1 MIKTRHILFLQS
13 SSEQYGSGKI
23 ILQVLRLYRSESL
36 TPVVVLTGPGP
47 LVEELKEDG
56 FLVRIQNLGILRRKY
71 VNPAGL
77 LNRFSKN
84 LKAYRF
90 LDQLHSEFK
99 FELVYSN
106 TLAVIVGAYWAKR
119 NRLPHIWHIH
129 EILPG
134 PAPLVKLL
142 SKMIDSSTPR
152 PIAVS
157 EAVSNH
163 WKPKLK
169 LAKMEVVHNAIPY
182 DEFLKT
188 YPTAKSELRLPVNK
202 LIITMIGRINPGK
215 GQLFFLDMAS
225 RISKTFPQCHF
236 VLVGDPF
243 PGYEYIQEE
252 IRIAIIEKGISEKV
266 IDLGFRKDI
275 SKIGDLKVG
284 EWYPGLVTN
293 ITQFGA
299 FVDIGIKEN
308 GLLHVSQISD
318 TFVENAM
325 TALKVGQVVKV
336 QVLEVDYER
345 GRISLTAKQGAQVN
359 RAPTTGP
366 SIGASKSQISK
377 TQAST
382 QSVANIKNNAFAGLK
397 NLKL

>member
-23 ILQVLRLYRSESL
+23 ILQVLKLYRSEGL

-47 LVEELKEDG
+47 LVEELKAEG
-56 FLVRIQNLGILRRKY
+56 FIVRIQNLGILRRKY

-77 LNRFSKN
+77 LNRFRKN

-106 TLAVIVGAYWAKR
+106 TLAVILGAYWAKK

-134 PAPLVKLL
+134 PALLVKLL

-157 EAVSNH
+157 EAVVNH
-163 WKPKLK
+163 WKAKLK
-169 LAKMEVVHNAIPY
+169 LAKPEVIHNGIPY

-188 YPTAKSELRLPVNK
+188 YPAAKSQLGLPVDK

-215 GQLFFLDMAS
+215 GQLFFLEMAS
-225 RISKTFPQCHF
+225 RISRTFPQCHF

-243 PGYEYIQEE
+243 PGYECIQEE
-252 IRIAIIEKGISEKV
+252 IRFAIIEKGLSEKV
-266 IDLGFRKDI
+266 IDLGFRTDVPKILAASDI
-275 SKIGDLKVG
+275 FVLPSILPDSFPTVILEAMASGKPIVATRSGGASEMILEGETGFLIPIGDVEKGIEKFSKLIENEAMRLEMGKAGRSRVLKD
-284 EWYPGLVTN
+284 YSLK
-293 ITQFGA
+293 A
-299 FVDIGIKEN
+299 FEEKI
-308 GLLHVSQISD
+308 
-318 TFVENAM
+318 
-325 TALKVGQVVKV
+325 
-336 QVLEVDYER
+336 
-345 GRISLTAKQGAQVN
+345 RIHLWQ
-359 RAPTTGP
+359 
-366 SIGASKSQISK
+366 
-377 TQAST
+377 
-382 QSVANIKNNAFAGLK
+382 
-397 NLKL
+397 NLRRN

>member
-1 MIKTRHILFLQS
+1 MVKSRHILFLQS

-23 ILQVLRLYRSESL
+23 ILQVLRLYRSEGL

-47 LVEELKEDG
+47 LVEELKAEG

-77 LNRFSKN
+77 LNRFNKN

-157 EAVSNH
+157 EAVANH

-169 LAKMEVVHNAIPY
+169 LAKMEVIHNGIPY

-188 YPTAKSELRLPVNK
+188 YPTAKSDLGLPVDK

-215 GQLFFLDMAS
+215 GQMFFMEMAS
-225 RISKTFPQCHF
+225 RISRTYPQCYF

-252 IRIAIIEKGISEKV
+252 IRFAIIEKGLSEKV
-266 IDLGFRKDI
+266 IDLGFRTDI
-275 SKIGDLKVG
+275 PKILKASD
-284 EWYPGLVTN
+284 
-293 ITQFGA
+293 I
-299 FVDIGIKEN
+299 FVLPSVLPDSFPTVILE
-308 GLLHVSQISD
+308 
-318 TFVENAM
+318 AM
-325 TALKVGQVVKV
+325 ASGKPIVATRSG
-336 QVLEVDYER
+336 
-345 GRISLTAKQGAQVN
+345 
-359 RAPTTGP
+359 
-366 SIGASKSQISK
+366 GASEMIVEGETGFLIPIDDVEMGVEEVSK
-377 TQAST
+377 LIENEAMRLEMGKAGRSRVLKEY
-382 QSVANIKNNAFAGLK
+382 SLKAFEEKIRIHLWQ
-397 NLKL
+397 NLRRN

>member
-1 MIKTRHILFLQS
+1 MVKTRHILFLQS

-23 ILQVLRLYRSESL
+23 ILQVLRLYRSEGL

-47 LVEELKEDG
+47 LVEELKEEG

-90 LDQLHSEFK
+90 LDELHSEFK

-157 EAVSNH
+157 EAVSNQ

-169 LAKMEVVHNAIPY
+169 LAKMEVIHNGIPY

-188 YPTAKSELRLPVNK
+188 YPTAKSELGLPVDK

-215 GQLFFLDMAS
+215 GQFFFLEMAS
-225 RISKTFPQCHF
+225 RISKTYPQCHF

-243 PGYEYIQEE
+243 PGYEYIQDE
-252 IRIAIIEKGISEKV
+252 IRFAIIEKGLSEKV
-266 IDLGFRKDI
+266 IDLGFRTDIPKILAASDIFVLPSILPDSFPTVILEAMASGKPIVATRSGGASEMVLDGETGFLIPIGEVEKGVEGI
-275 SKIGDLKVG
+275 SKLIENEVMRLEMGKAGRFRVLK
-284 EWYPGLVTN
+284 EYSLK
-293 ITQFGA
+293 A
-299 FVDIGIKEN
+299 FE
-308 GLLHVSQISD
+308 
-318 TFVENAM
+318 E
-325 TALKVGQVVKV
+325 KVKIHLWQH
-336 QVLEVDYER
+336 LR
-345 GRISLTAKQGAQVN
+345 RN
-359 RAPTTGP
+359 
-366 SIGASKSQISK
+366 
-377 TQAST
+377 
-382 QSVANIKNNAFAGLK
+382 
-397 NLKL
+397 

>member
-275 SKIGDLKVG
+275 SKILAASDIFVLPSILPDSFPTVILEAMASGKPIVATRSGGASEMVIEGETGFLIPIGDVEKGVEEFSKLIENEAMRLEMGKLGRSRVLREYSLKVF
-284 EWYPGLVTN
+284 EEK
-293 ITQFGA
+293 I
-299 FVDIGIKEN
+299 
-308 GLLHVSQISD
+308 
-318 TFVENAM
+318 
-325 TALKVGQVVKV
+325 
-336 QVLEVDYER
+336 
-345 GRISLTAKQGAQVN
+345 RIHLWQ
-359 RAPTTGP
+359 
-366 SIGASKSQISK
+366 
-377 TQAST
+377 
-382 QSVANIKNNAFAGLK
+382 
-397 NLKL
+397 NLRRN

>member
-1 MIKTRHILFLQS
+1 MVKSRHILFLQS

-23 ILQVLRLYRSESL
+23 ILQVLRLYRSEGL

-47 LVEELKEDG
+47 LVEELKAEG

-106 TLAVIVGAYWAKR
+106 TLAVIVGAFWAKR
-119 NRLPHIWHIH
+119 NHLAHIWHIH

-142 SKMIDSSTPR
+142 SKMIDSSTPK

-157 EAVSNH
+157 EAVSSH

-169 LAKMEVVHNAIPY
+169 LAKMEVIHNGIPY

-188 YPTAKSELRLPVNK
+188 YPTAKSELGLPVDK

-215 GQLFFLDMAS
+215 GQLFFLEIAS
-225 RISKTFPQCHF
+225 RISRTYPQCYF

-243 PGYEYIQEE
+243 PGYEDIQDE
-252 IRIAIIEKGISEKV
+252 IRFAIIEKGLSEKV
-266 IDLGFRKDI
+266 IDLGFRTDI
-275 SKIGDLKVG
+275 PKILAASDIFVLPSILPDSFPTVILEAMASGKPIVATRSGGASEMIVEGETGFLIPIGDVEKGVEELSKLIENEAMRLEMGKAGRSRVLK
-284 EWYPGLVTN
+284 EYSLK
-293 ITQFGA
+293 A
-299 FVDIGIKEN
+299 FEEKI
-308 GLLHVSQISD
+308 
-318 TFVENAM
+318 
-325 TALKVGQVVKV
+325 
-336 QVLEVDYER
+336 
-345 GRISLTAKQGAQVN
+345 RIHLWQ
-359 RAPTTGP
+359 
-366 SIGASKSQISK
+366 
-377 TQAST
+377 
-382 QSVANIKNNAFAGLK
+382 
-397 NLKL
+397 NLRRN

>member
-1 MIKTRHILFLQS
+1 MVKSRHILFLQS

-23 ILQVLRLYRSESL
+23 ILQVLRLYRSEGL

-47 LVEELKEDG
+47 LVEELKEEG

-90 LDQLHSEFK
+90 LDELHSEFK

-169 LAKMEVVHNAIPY
+169 LAKMEVIHNGIPY

-188 YPTAKSELRLPVNK
+188 YPTAKSNLGLPVDK

-215 GQLFFLDMAS
+215 GQLFFLEMAS
-225 RISKTFPQCHF
+225 RISRTYPQCYF

-243 PGYEYIQEE
+243 PGYEDIQDE
-252 IRIAIIEKGISEKV
+252 IRFAIIEKGLSEKV
-266 IDLGFRKDI
+266 IDLGFRTDI
-275 SKIGDLKVG
+275 PKILAASDIFVLPSILPDSFPTVILEAMASGKPIVATRSGGASEMIVEGETGFLIPIGDVEKGVEEFSKLIENEAMRLEMGKAGRSRVLK
-284 EWYPGLVTN
+284 EYSLK
-293 ITQFGA
+293 A
-299 FVDIGIKEN
+299 FEEKI
-308 GLLHVSQISD
+308 
-318 TFVENAM
+318 
-325 TALKVGQVVKV
+325 
-336 QVLEVDYER
+336 
-345 GRISLTAKQGAQVN
+345 RIHLWQ
-359 RAPTTGP
+359 
-366 SIGASKSQISK
+366 
-377 TQAST
+377 
-382 QSVANIKNNAFAGLK
+382 
-397 NLKL
+397 NLRRN

>member
-23 ILQVLRLYRSESL
+23 ILQVLKLYRSEGL

-47 LVEELKEDG
+47 LVEELKAEG
-56 FLVRIQNLGILRRKY
+56 FIVRIQNLGILRRKY

-106 TLAVIVGAYWAKR
+106 TLAVILGAYWAKK

-134 PAPLVKLL
+134 PALLVKLL

-157 EAVSNH
+157 EAVVNH
-163 WKPKLK
+163 WKAKLR
-169 LAKMEVVHNAIPY
+169 LAKPEVIHNGIPY

-188 YPTAKSELRLPVNK
+188 YPAAKSQLGLPVDK

-215 GQLFFLDMAS
+215 GQLFFLEMAS
-225 RISKTFPQCHF
+225 RISRTFPQCHF

-243 PGYEYIQEE
+243 PGYECIQEE
-252 IRIAIIEKGISEKV
+252 IRFAIIEKGLSEKV
-266 IDLGFRKDI
+266 IDLGFRTDVPKILAASDI
-275 SKIGDLKVG
+275 FVLPSILPDSFPTVILEAMASGKPIVATRSGGASEMILEGETGFLIPIGDVEKGIEKFSKLIENEAMRLEMGKAGRSRVLKD
-284 EWYPGLVTN
+284 YSLK
-293 ITQFGA
+293 A
-299 FVDIGIKEN
+299 FEEKI
-308 GLLHVSQISD
+308 
-318 TFVENAM
+318 
-325 TALKVGQVVKV
+325 
-336 QVLEVDYER
+336 
-345 GRISLTAKQGAQVN
+345 RIHLWQ
-359 RAPTTGP
+359 
-366 SIGASKSQISK
+366 
-377 TQAST
+377 
-382 QSVANIKNNAFAGLK
+382 
-397 NLKL
+397 NLRRN

>member
-23 ILQVLRLYRSESL
+23 ILQVLKLYRSEGL

-47 LVEELKEDG
+47 LVEELKAIG
-56 FLVRIQNLGILRRKY
+56 FIVRIQNLGILRRKY

-106 TLAVIVGAYWAKR
+106 TLAVILGAYWAKK

-134 PAPLVKLL
+134 PALLVKLL

-157 EAVSNH
+157 EAVVNH
-163 WKPKLK
+163 WKAKLK
-169 LAKMEVVHNAIPY
+169 LAKPEVIHNGIPY

-188 YPTAKSELRLPVNK
+188 YPAAKSQLGLPVDK

-215 GQLFFLDMAS
+215 GQLFFLEMAS
-225 RISKTFPQCHF
+225 RISRTFPQCHF

-243 PGYEYIQEE
+243 PGYECIQEE
-252 IRIAIIEKGISEKV
+252 IRFAIIEKGLSEKV
-266 IDLGFRKDI
+266 IDLGFRTDVPKILAASDI
-275 SKIGDLKVG
+275 FVLPSILPDSFPTVILEAMASGKPIVATRSGGASEMILEGETGFLIPIGDVEKGIEKFSKLIENEAMRLEMGKAGRSRVLKD
-284 EWYPGLVTN
+284 YS
-293 ITQFGA
+293 FKA
-299 FVDIGIKEN
+299 FEEKI
-308 GLLHVSQISD
+308 
-318 TFVENAM
+318 
-325 TALKVGQVVKV
+325 
-336 QVLEVDYER
+336 
-345 GRISLTAKQGAQVN
+345 RIHLWQ
-359 RAPTTGP
+359 
-366 SIGASKSQISK
+366 
-377 TQAST
+377 
-382 QSVANIKNNAFAGLK
+382 
-397 NLKL
+397 NLRRN

>member
-1 MIKTRHILFLQS
+1 MVNSRHILFLQS

-23 ILQVLRLYRSESL
+23 ILQVLRLYRSEGL

-47 LVEELKEDG
+47 LVEELKAEG
-56 FLVRIQNLGILRRKY
+56 FTVRIQNLGILRRKY

-106 TLAVIVGAYWAKR
+106 TLAVIVGAYWARR
-119 NRLPHIWHIH
+119 NHLPHIWHIH

-157 EAVSNH
+157 EAVESH
-163 WKPKLK
+163 WMPKLK
-169 LAKMEVVHNAIPY
+169 LAKPEVIHNGIPY

-188 YPTAKSELRLPVNK
+188 YPNAKSELGLPVDK

-215 GQLFFLDMAS
+215 GQLFFLEMAS
-225 RISKTFPQCHF
+225 RISRTYPQCYF

-243 PGYEYIQEE
+243 PGYEEIQDE
-252 IRIAIIEKGISEKV
+252 IRFAIIEKGLSEKV
-266 IDLGFRKDI
+266 IDLGFRTDI
-275 SKIGDLKVG
+275 PKILAASDIFVLPSILPDSFPTVILEAMASGKPIVATRSGGASEMILDGESGFLIPIGDVEKGIEEFSKLIENEAMRLEMGKAGRSRVLKD
-284 EWYPGLVTN
+284 YSLK
-293 ITQFGA
+293 A
-299 FVDIGIKEN
+299 FEEKI
-308 GLLHVSQISD
+308 
-318 TFVENAM
+318 
-325 TALKVGQVVKV
+325 
-336 QVLEVDYER
+336 
-345 GRISLTAKQGAQVN
+345 RIHLWQ
-359 RAPTTGP
+359 
-366 SIGASKSQISK
+366 
-377 TQAST
+377 
-382 QSVANIKNNAFAGLK
+382 
-397 NLKL
+397 NLRRN

>member
-23 ILQVLRLYRSESL
+23 ILQVLKLYRSEGL

-47 LVEELKEDG
+47 LVEELKAEG
-56 FLVRIQNLGILRRKY
+56 FIVRIQNLGILRRKY

-106 TLAVIVGAYWAKR
+106 TLAVILGAYWAKK

-134 PAPLVKLL
+134 PALLVKLL

-157 EAVSNH
+157 EAVVNH
-163 WKPKLK
+163 WKAKLK
-169 LAKMEVVHNAIPY
+169 LAKPEVIHNGIPY

-188 YPTAKSELRLPVNK
+188 YPAAKSQLGLPVDK

-215 GQLFFLDMAS
+215 GQLFFLEMAS
-225 RISKTFPQCHF
+225 RISRTFPQCHF

-243 PGYEYIQEE
+243 PGYECIQEE
-252 IRIAIIEKGISEKV
+252 IRFAIIEKGLSEKV
-266 IDLGFRKDI
+266 IDLGFRTDVPKILAASDI
-275 SKIGDLKVG
+275 FVLPSILPDSFPTVILEAMASGKPIVATRSGGASEMILEGETGFLIPIGDVEKGIEKFSKLIENEAMRLEMGKAGRSRVLKD
-284 EWYPGLVTN
+284 YSLK
-293 ITQFGA
+293 A
-299 FVDIGIKEN
+299 FEEKI
-308 GLLHVSQISD
+308 
-318 TFVENAM
+318 
-325 TALKVGQVVKV
+325 
-336 QVLEVDYER
+336 
-345 GRISLTAKQGAQVN
+345 RIHLWQ
-359 RAPTTGP
+359 
-366 SIGASKSQISK
+366 
-377 TQAST
+377 
-382 QSVANIKNNAFAGLK
+382 
-397 NLKL
+397 NLRRN